1 MRLFYLLVTLISL
14 IIPACKKT
22 NDTSRPKSKTDYIPI
37 ISANSPTQVT
47 QGQLIRSRVK
57 CGFTEYFADITFLNF
72 EIKEPLLRHYDI
84 KAKAFY
90 NNIIYGYSLPVHM
103 TFDTTLTLQTPTKG
117 QYILRLYNFN
127 KLVETDIVQVN

>member
-1 MRLFYLLVTLISL
+1 VTLVSL

-22 NDTSRPKSKTDYIPI
+22 NDISRPKSKTDYVPI

-47 QGQLIRSRVK
+47 QGQLITSLVK
-57 CGFTEYFADITFLNF
+57 CGFTEYFADITFINF

-90 NNIIYGYSLPVHM
+90 NNIIYDYSLPVFM

-117 QYILRLYNFN
+117 QYILRFYKFN
-127 KLVETDIVQVN
+127 KLVETDTVQVN

>member
-37 ISANSPTQVT
+37 IYANSPTLVR

-57 CGFTEYFADITFLNF
+57 CGFAEYFADITFLNF

-84 KAKAFY
+84 RAKAFY
-90 NNIIYGYSLPVHM
+90 NNIIYDYSLPVVM
-103 TFDTTLTLQTPTKG
+103 SFDTTLTLQTPTTG

-127 KLVETDIVQVN
+127 QLVETDTVQVN